1 MKTISKMASVAVLA
15 LSTSGCAFFG
25 DMFGIVDSTQ
35 GKLGEG
41 QSVCNNLSKNEVFS
55 AYYGNGGYF
64 SQLGSFIFSGQYTIA
79 QIENLLG
86 AQVHYMEIKR
96 SDKESICAYIIST
109 NTAYKQ
115 TNLTSQEIAK
125 LERALVDND
134 EYSEYEKRKVR
145 KDEYYTALRFL
156 KYHNK
161 FTVPSESVGLKALR
175 DLANVLWNID
185 MLDANAIMARNIAIV
200 RMLYGKAQSEK
211 VYKNGVLLRIGSYTN
226 LQHINSVLNSPMI
239 TTQNPCVELST
250 AECSKQI
257 NEVRAIKNYAESLL
271 K

>member
-1 MKTISKMASVAVLA
+1 MTKFNKMILVAVLA
-15 LSTSGCAFFG
+15 LATSGCGFFG
-25 DMFGIVDSTQ
+25 GLFVDSTQ

-41 QSVCNNLSKNEVFS
+41 NSVCNNLSKEAVFS
-55 AYYGNGGYF
+55 AYYRDGGYF
-64 SQLGSFIFSGQYTIA
+64 SKLGSFIFSGEYSIA
-79 QIENLLG
+79 QVENLLN

-96 SDKESICAYIIST
+96 DEKESICAYVMAT

-115 TNLTSQEIAK
+115 VKLTSQEIAR
-125 LERALVDND
+125 LEKALADND
-134 EYSEYEKRKVR
+134 KYSEYEKRKVR
-145 KDEYYTALRFL
+145 KDEYYTALKFL

-161 FTVPSESVGLKALR
+161 FTVPSESVGLKALQ
-175 DLANVLWNID
+175 DLTNVLWSID
-185 MLDANAIMARNIAIV
+185 MLDTNHIMARNIAII

-211 VYKNGVLLRIGSYTN
+211 VYKNGVLLGIGIYTN
-226 LQHINSVLNSPMI
+226 LQILNSAINSPLMTI
-239 TTQNPCVELST
+239 KQPCVELSN

>member
-1 MKTISKMASVAVLA
+1 M
-15 LSTSGCAFFG
+15 
-25 DMFGIVDSTQ
+25 
-35 GKLGEG
+35 
-41 QSVCNNLSKNEVFS
+41 
-55 AYYGNGGYF
+55 
-64 SQLGSFIFSGQYTIA
+64 
-79 QIENLLG
+79 
-86 AQVHYMEIKR
+86 HYIEIKR
-96 SDKESICAYIIST
+96 SDKESICAFVMAT
-109 NTAYKQ
+109 NTDYKQ
-115 TNLTSQEIAK
+115 VKLTSQELTR
-125 LERALVDND
+125 LEKALIDND

-161 FTVPSESVGLKALR
+161 FTIPSESVELKALR

-226 LQHINSVLNSPMI
+226 LQHINSVLNSPMM
-239 TTQNPCVELST
+239 TTKNPCVELSN

>member
-1 MKTISKMASVAVLA
+1 MASVAVLA
-15 LSTSGCAFFG
+15 LATSGCAFFG
-25 DMFGIVDSTQ
+25 DMFGIVDNTQ

-41 QSVCNNLSKNEVFS
+41 QSVCNNLSKNEIFS

-64 SQLGSFIFSGQYTIA
+64 SELGSFIFSGQYTIA
-79 QIENLLG
+79 QVENLLG

-96 SDKESICAYIIST
+96 SDKENICAYIIST

-134 EYSEYEKRKVR
+134 KYSEYEKRNTQ
-145 KDEYYTALRFL
+145 KDEYYTALKFL
-156 KYHNK
+156 KYHNR
-161 FTVPSESVGLKALR
+161 FTIPSESVGLKALR
-175 DLANVLWNID
+175 DLTNVLWRID
-185 MLDANAIMARNIAIV
+185 MLDTNYIMAKNIAIV
-200 RMLYGKAQSEK
+200 RMLYGKAQGGA
-211 VYKNGVLLRIGSYTN
+211 VYKSGALLGIGTYTN
-226 LQHINSVLNSPMI
+226 LHLLNSSLNSPMMK
-239 TTQNPCVELST
+239 TKRPCVELSN